1 MRYLVLRLPGDRPSD
16 HPAQDGEV
24 IGINTLKVA
33 AGISFAIPSDRITR
47 FLTEFQ
53 DKHVK
58 GTALPWGLL
67 RQGTPSFPAHLV
79 PILKSPEPRTPQLW
93 LLSSSPYLMVT

>member
-1 MRYLVLRLPGDRPSD
+1 MEHDSQLCLAPHQVTPHSALSG
-16 HPAQDGEV
+16 QDGEV

-47 FLTEFQ
+47 FLSEFQ

-58 GTALPWGLL
+58 GKELSRGQV
-67 RQGTPSFPAHLV
+67 RQGPPG
-79 PILKSPEPRTPQLW
+79 
-93 LLSSSPYLMVT
+93 

>member
-1 MRYLVLRLPGDRPSD
+1 MLCVEGSSFLGPRVIALCPP
-16 HPAQDGEV
+16 HTQDGEV

-33 AGISFAIPSDRITR
+33 AGISFAIPSDRIAR

-58 GTALPWGLL
+58 GRAPRAGGPDAVPPGAAVLPCWVPL
-67 RQGTPSFPAHLV
+67 TPNRP
-79 PILKSPEPRTPQLW
+79 
-93 LLSSSPYLMVT
+93 